1 MSKPYEAHF
10 FTNEINIG
18 DSKITKTLKTYPQGN
33 KLDIILNRHSVMQGT
48 IAVNIELDKQQAQ
61 ELIEQLKYFVNN

>member
-10 FTNEINIG
+10 FTNEIPIG
-18 DSKITKTLKTYPQGN
+18 EYKITKTTKTYPQGN
-33 KLDIILNRHSVMQGT
+33 KFIIALSRHSIMQGT
-48 IAVNIELDKQQAQ
+48 ISVNVELDKLQAQ